1 MDKIGD
7 KTMKKYTEISKQIL
21 GNVGGRDNIKVVNH
35 CATRL
40 RLTVDRVQPIN
51 EDNLKKISGVMGV
64 VSRGNE
70 LQVIIGPEVGN
81 VYNSFLKVGD
91 FSDKQVKSNKTEEEP
106 NTGSSN
112 KNKLAAVVDFISGT
126 FVPVLPVLVAAG
138 LVAAV
143 LNIAVTF
150 FGLPNK
156 GGTYTVLSAI
166 NNAGFYFLPIFIGF
180 SAARKLSMNP
190 LMGMFLGAILVH
202 SSIDGAKGL
211 DFLGITIPQV
221 TYNTSVIPVILGVL
235 FMYYVDKGIDRITPK
250 EIKFF
255 AQPLLTILIVAPVT
269 LIVLGPLGNFIG
281 GYIATALGFINDQLG
296 WLSVGLMGALT
307 PFLIMTGTNQALFPL
322 VFASM
327 AESGYDA
334 FVMTGMLAANTAIG
348 AAALAVAFSQKDKD
362 TKALSLSAGI
372 TGVMGITEPAIF
384 GVLLRFK
391 KALIGAVSGGL
402 AGGIF
407 AGIVFLKQYAIVSPG
422 VAAIP
427 TFIPTDGSGLSSNF
441 WFSIVTIL
449 IAVAV
454 SFTVTLILSKAKNN
468 SSVST
473 KKEKKVS

>member
-1 MDKIGD
+1 
-7 KTMKKYTEISKQIL
+7 MKKYTEISKQIL
-21 GNVGGRDNIKVVNH
+21 EEVGGRDNIKVVNH

-40 RLTVDRVQPIN
+40 RLTIDDIRSIN
-51 EDNLKKISGVMGV
+51 EDDLKKISGVMGV
-64 VSRGNE
+64 VSRENE
-70 LQVIIGPEVGN
+70 LQLIIGTDVGN
-81 VYNSFLKVGD
+81 LYNNFLQVGD
-91 FSDKQVKSNKTEEEP
+91 FSEKQVKAAKQETAAEA
-106 NTGSSN
+106 NTGGK
-112 KNKLAAVVDFISGT
+112 KNKLATVVDFISGT

-150 FGLPNK
+150 FGLPAK

-180 SAARKLSMNP
+180 SAARKLSINP
-190 LMGMFLGAILVH
+190 LMGMFLGTILVH
-202 SSIDGAKGL
+202 SSINNVKGL
-211 DFLGITIPQV
+211 DFLGIAIPQIS
-221 TYNTSVIPVILGVL
+221 YGSSVIPVILGVL
-235 FMYYVDKGIDRITPK
+235 FMYFVDKGVDKITPK

-255 AQPLLTILIVAPVT
+255 ANPLLVILIVTPIT

-281 GYIATALGFINDQLG
+281 GYIATALNFVNHQLG

-307 PFLIMTGTNQALFPL
+307 PFLVMTGTNQALFPL

-327 AESGYDA
+327 ADQGYDA
-334 FVMTGMLAANTAIG
+334 FVMTGMLAANTAVG
-348 AAALAVAFSQKDKD
+348 AAALAIAFSQKDKD

-372 TGVMGITEPAIF
+372 TGIMGITEPAIF

-402 AGGIF
+402 VGGIF

-449 IAVAV
+449 IAVVV
-454 SFTVTLILSKAKNN
+454 SFSVTLILSKTSDN
-468 SSVST
+468 S
-473 KKEKKVS
+473 KKTIETEVERKIS